1 MQQEHE
7 CTLGLHLVSAQMQKK
22 KKKGEKGGSR
32 TCNSTI
38 IFHEV
43 YVVVLKSLTT

>member
-22 KKKGEKGGSR
+22 KKKEKKEEAEHA
-32 TCNSTI
+32 TPP
-38 IFHEV
+38 
-43 YVVVLKSLTT
+43 